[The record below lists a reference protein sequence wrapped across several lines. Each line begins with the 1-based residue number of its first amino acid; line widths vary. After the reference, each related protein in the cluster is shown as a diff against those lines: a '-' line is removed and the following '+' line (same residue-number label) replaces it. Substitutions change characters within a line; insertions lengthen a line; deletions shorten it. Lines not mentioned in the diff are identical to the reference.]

1 MPKENEMPAD
11 PVRSLARAK
20 GASPEKDLGEAT
32 SNGIKKIEEEVLEFW
47 ENNQIFEKSVALRQ
61 THGKKHFVFFEGPPT
76 ANGRPGIHHFI
87 GRVFK
92 DLFNRYKTMR
102 GFLVER
108 KSGWDTH
115 GLPVEIEVE
124 KSLGL
129 KSKKEIEEYGIAKFN
144 KQAKQSVWKYKDEWE
159 RFTKRI
165 GVWLDLKNPYITYDQ
180 KYIESLWHIFKKI
193 WEKKLLFK
201 GHKVVPF
208 CTRCGTPL
216 SSHEVAQGYKEVK
229 DTSVYVKFKIL
240 KPETY
245 NLQPNTYILVWT
257 TTPWT
262 LPGNVALAVGE
273 KITYVIFRIRNH
285 ESGTRNPNSKFLI
298 PNSELYI
305 AAKDR
310 LTEAVGDNYEIIQE
324 VSGKD
329 LVGLKYEPLFE
340 VPSLKSEKSYQVY
353 LADFVTVAEGTGVVH
368 TAVMYGEDDY
378 KLGQAVGLPAHHT
391 VDQQGKFTGE
401 VGELGGKPAKD
412 PETKKVILEHL
423 KKNGNIFKTEP
434 HIHDYPFCWRCG
446 NPLLYYAMNSWF
458 IGMSKLE
465 KDLIKNNQKVNWY
478 PEHLKVGRFGEWLKG
493 VKDWAISRDRYWG
506 TPLPVWHCQ
515 KCGHDQIVGSL
526 TELEKHRFKAANTFY
541 LLRHGLS
548 SKNKGAHGEELISSI
563 LEHDHYDLVPEGVAQ
578 IKKVAERLKKDG
590 GVDLIIA
597 SPFLRAKRTAEIVGE
612 KLGLK
617 VYFDER
623 LKEVGYGL
631 AAEGR
636 CLDLYPIF
644 VNRSGFEE
652 KVDDGESWNEIR
664 QRMFSIVK
672 ELNQKHEGKKILLVS
687 HGDPLWLLRGI
698 FDNFSEEEMLAN
710 RADTYVKK
718 GELIK
723 LKLSHYPYNEKG
735 ELDLHRPYV
744 DEIFLKCAEC
754 GESMRRI
761 PEVADVWFD
770 SGAMPYAQWHYP
782 FENKSEFKK
791 NFPADF
797 IAEGI
802 DQTRG
807 WFYTLLAVS
816 TLLGDG
822 PAYKNVLS
830 YGHVLDEKGQKMS
843 KSKGNTVDPWTVIDQ
858 YGADA
863 ARWYFYT
870 VNNPGEP
877 KLFSLDEV
885 GRRLRGFVMTLWNTF
900 RFFELYSA
908 DSQVIHP
915 VRGLAHD
922 QVASP
927 KDLGEATSNGVH
939 MQGLALQESYPHARL
954 SLAELVTL
962 DRWIL
967 SRLHQTIK
975 STTEAMD
982 NFDSLSA
989 SRAIESFVVEDFSK
1003 WWLRRS
1009 RNRLKENLSFFRF
1022 LLLEIS
1028 KLIAP
1033 FTPFIAEKVYRG
1045 VIHMQGLALQS
1056 VHLQDWPEVNKKFIN
1071 LKLEEEMSLAQ
1082 KAVNT
1087 GLALRKK
1094 LNLKVRQPLRKFT
1107 SADVAGIASYPNI
1120 IDLIKDELN
1129 VKEIV
1134 AGPDELDS
1142 HLDDALK
1149 YEGWAREVLRQIQ
1162 DLRKEAGYKFNEKIT
1177 AQWHTDNEELK
1188 EAVTQWEEFIK
1199 QTALLKEF
1207 SLYPHTETKGFD
1219 LQKEFEL
1226 EPGRR
1231 IWLGLK
1237 H

>member
-1 MPKENEMPAD
+1 MPVEDNF
-11 PVRSLARAK
+11 R
-20 GASPEKDLGEAT
+20 
-32 SNGIKKIEEEVLEFW
+32 KIEEEVLEFW
-47 ENNQIFEKSVALRQ
+47 ENQKVFEKGQERR
-61 THGKKHFVFFEGPPT
+61 KKAKRFVFFEGPPT

-144 KQAKQSVWKYKDEWE
+144 KQAKQNVWKYKDEWE
-159 RFTKRI
+159 KFTKRI
-165 GVWLDLKNPYITYDQ
+165 GFWIDLKNPYITYDS
-180 KYIESLWHIFKKI
+180 KYVESLWNIFKKV
-193 WEKKLLFK
+193 WDKKLLFK

-229 DTSVYVKFKIL
+229 DTSVYVKFRLLPNQRFGSHTIQDHAHIL
-240 KPETY
+240 A
-245 NLQPNTYILVWT
+245 WT

-273 KITYVIFRIRNH
+273 KIKYSAVRIDGVKEVLILASDLVDKVLAGHVIEKVH
-285 ESGTRNPNSKFLI
+285 ENI
-298 PNSELYI
+298 
-305 AAKDR
+305 
-310 LTEAVGDNYEIIQE
+310 
-324 VSGKD
+324 SGKD
-329 LVGLKYEPLFE
+329 LVGLQYEPLFE
-340 VPSLKSEKSYQVY
+340 IPSLKSEKSYRTY
-353 LADFVTVAEGTGVVH
+353 AADFVTTTDGTGIVH

-378 KLGQAVGLPAHHT
+378 ELGKKVGLPAHHT
-391 VDQQGKFTGE
+391 VDQTGHFTNEVLGLAGKLT
-401 VGELGGKPAKD
+401 KD
-412 PETKKVILEHL
+412 KETEKIIIEHL
-423 KKNGNIFKTEP
+423 RSKNLLLKEEE

-446 NPLLYYAMNSWF
+446 NPLLYYAMDSWF

-465 KDLIKNNQKVNWY
+465 KDLIRNNQKVNWY
-478 PEHLKVGRFGEWLKG
+478 PEHLKEGRFGEWLKG

-506 TPLPVWHCQ
+506 TPLPIWKCQ
-515 KCGHDQIVGSL
+515 DCAEHLVAGSL
-526 TELEKHRFKAANTFY
+526 EDLKKNNYRQKNTFY
-541 LLRHGLS
+541 ILRHGLS
-548 SKNKGAHGEELISSI
+548 SKNKGAHGEEMISSV
-563 LEHDHYDLVPEGVAQ
+563 LEQDHYDLLPEGVEQ
-578 IKKVAERLKKDG
+578 IKKAAEQLKKSG

-597 SPFLRAKRTAEIVGE
+597 SPFLRTKQTAEIVAE

-617 VYFDER
+617 VHLDER
-623 LKEVGYGL
+623 LKEVAYGQ
-631 AAEGR
+631 AAEGK

-652 KVDDGESWNEIR
+652 KVDDGENWNEIR
-664 QRMFSIVK
+664 QRMFAVVR

-698 FDNFSEEEMLAN
+698 FENFSEEEMLAN
-710 RADTYVKK
+710 RADNYVKK
-718 GELIK
+718 GEVIK
-723 LKLSHYPYNEKG
+723 LVLPNHSYNEKG

-744 DEIFLKCAEC
+744 DEVVLKCDKC
-754 GESMRRI
+754 GGQAKRI
-761 PEVADVWFD
+761 SEVADVWFD

-782 FENKSEFKK
+782 FENKDEFKK

-807 WFYTLLAVS
+807 WFYTLLAIS
-816 TLLGDG
+816 TLLGEG
-822 PAYKNVLS
+822 PSYKNVLS

-843 KSKGNTVDPWTVIDQ
+843 KSKGNVVDPWTVIDQ

-870 VNNPGEP
+870 VNSPGEP
-877 KLFSLDEV
+877 KLFSLNEV
-885 GRRLRGFVMTLWNTF
+885 GQRLRGFVMTLWNSF
-900 RFFELYSA
+900 RFYELYSV
-908 DSQVIHP
+908 DSQLI
-915 VRGLAHD
+915 
-922 QVASP
+922 
-927 KDLGEATSNGVH
+927 H
-939 MQGLALQESYPHARL
+939 MQGLALHVDKLPEN
-954 SLAELVTL
+954 EL
-962 DRWIL
+962 DQWIL

-975 STTEAMD
+975 LTTEAMD

-989 SRAIESFVVEDFSK
+989 SRTVENFVVEDFSK

-1009 RNRLKENLSFFRF
+1009 RNRLKDNLSFFRF

-1028 KLIAP
+1028 KLTAP
-1033 FTPFIAEKVYRG
+1033 FAPFIAEKVYQG
-1045 VIHMQGLALQS
+1045 VIHNTDSPKGAKSKDEMQTNLMSRRHMQGLVLQS
-1056 VHLQDWPEVNKKFIN
+1056 VHWEDWSEANKKFIN
-1071 LKLEEEMSLAQ
+1071 EKLEEEMGLVQ

-1094 LNLKVRQPLRKFT
+1094 LNLKVRQPLRKF
-1107 SADVAGIASYPNI
+1107 SSSDVAGIRDYPGI
-1120 IDLIKDELN
+1120 IELIKEELN
-1129 VKEIV
+1129 VKEV
-1134 AGPDELDS
+1134 VTGPDELDV

-1149 YEGWAREVLRQIQ
+1149 FEGWAREVLRQVQ
-1162 DLRKEAGYKFNEKIT
+1162 DLRKEAGYKFTEKVN

-1188 EAVTQWEEFIK
+1188 KAITQWEEFIK
-1199 QTALLKEF
+1199 QSALLKEF
-1207 SLYPHTETKGFD
+1207 SLYPHTEPKNFD
-1219 LQKEFEL
+1219 IQKEFEL
-1226 EPGRR
+1226 EPGHK
-1231 IWLGLK
+1231 IWLGVK
-1237 H
+1237 N